1 MAMKRKSQTKVKEDD
16 DENNVNENVK
26 RVKYNPHVD
35 GRGPSLNGDWR
46 EQVAEPTLAPDQIK
60 ICTWNV
66 NGLRAVLRS
75 KKLKEESSDFV
86 AYIKEEAPDIL
97 CLNETKITPELENLL
112 DETLP
117 DYKSYHAHSDKKSYA
132 GVAILVK
139 KGTVL
144 ESAIESQTSG
154 VGDAEH
160 DSEGRTLTLVFPS
173 LCLVASYVA
182 NSGQGLKRLDYRIS
196 SFDPTM
202 QAYLKGLETKFARPV
217 IWCGDLNVAYEEI
230 DIWNSKG
237 NQKSAGHTPEERA
250 SFGNFLK
257 TGQWVDVWR
266 QQNPS
271 QRAYTYWSARFP
283 QGRADNLGW
292 RLDYFICS
300 LNLAKD
306 VGACRIRD
314 RVQGSDHC
322 PVVLILDQ
330 KLLLRE

>member
-117 DYKSYHAHSDKKSYA
+117 DYKSYHAHSDKKC
-132 GVAILVK
+132 
-139 KGTVL
+139 KGHKRQC
-144 ESAIESQTSG
+144 I
-154 VGDAEH
+154 H
-160 DSEGRTLTLVFPS
+160 DIFTS
-173 LCLVASYVA
+173 LC
-182 NSGQGLKRLDYRIS
+182 
-196 SFDPTM
+196 
-202 QAYLKGLETKFARPV
+202 
-217 IWCGDLNVAYEEI
+217 WCC
-230 DIWNSKG
+230 
-237 NQKSAGHTPEERA
+237 
-250 SFGNFLK
+250 
-257 TGQWVDVWR
+257 
-266 QQNPS
+266 NPS
-271 QRAYTYWSARFP
+271 QERNGFGKRY
-283 QGRADNLGW
+283 
-292 RLDYFICS
+292 
-300 LNLAKD
+300 
-306 VGACRIRD
+306 
-314 RVQGSDHC
+314 
-322 PVVLILDQ
+322 
-330 KLLLRE
+330 